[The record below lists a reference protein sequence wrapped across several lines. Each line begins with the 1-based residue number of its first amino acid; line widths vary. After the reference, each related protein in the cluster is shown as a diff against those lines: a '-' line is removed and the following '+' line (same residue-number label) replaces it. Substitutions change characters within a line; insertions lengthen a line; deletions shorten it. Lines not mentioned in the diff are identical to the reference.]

1 MNSPVFKHPML
12 VGLRKWQMILVK
24 WVDAFDAPA
33 GWHDADNYRESE
45 CIIDTMGYYWADCG
59 LDGYI
64 VLAATTGYHGRNRP
78 QEVSQVTHIPLGMIR
93 EIIPLKQVERK
104 IPVKKVAGAKKVG
117 IVMGEYKKGKLKSSS
132 GKPVKSRKQA
142 VAIAMSEAGM
152 SKPKRK
158 PTKKRK

>member
-93 EIIPLKQVERK
+93 EIIPLKITERK
-104 IPVKKVAGAKKVG
+104 IPVKKPAKVAKV
-117 IVMGEYKKGKLKSSS
+117 MREYKKGTLHS
-132 GKPVKSRKQA
+132 GKGGPVVKSRKQA